1 MAGIYI
7 HIPFCKTKCIYCD
20 FYSIITLKFVD
31 DYVDA
36 VRKEVSIRKA
46 ELNDCEIKTIYI
58 GGGTPS
64 LLTISQIKSVV
75 DCLKSE
81 FDLSSLEE
89 FTIEANPEDISFSYV
104 KDLIDLGVN
113 RISIG
118 IQSFDDGDLKLINRR
133 HNSSKAIEAVNIIKQ
148 AGITNISIDLIYGLP
163 GQTIGKWIENLK
175 TAVSLDVKHI
185 SAYNLSYEEG
195 TKLSNMRKN
204 GLIKECTDEE
214 CVAMYKSTLSALS
227 AAGFEQYEIS
237 NYAKPGYHS
246 IHNSN
251 YWNETPYLG
260 LGASAHSLTENVRK
274 HNIIDIRQY
283 IAILK
288 DGEVPYEI
296 DLENWR
302 DKYDDLIMISLRT
315 AVGINVKSI
324 KQRFGDAVYNSFCNK
339 AKKYIAQGYIRING
353 DNYTLT
359 DDGVMVSDMIIR
371 DLMYD
376 E

>member
-31 DYVDA
+31 DYIDA
-36 VRKEVSIRKA
+36 IRKEVSIRKA
-46 ELNDCEIKTIYI
+46 ELKDCEIKTIYI

-104 KDLIDLGVN
+104 KGLIDFGVN

-195 TKLSNMRKN
+195 TKLSNMRKH
-204 GLIKECTDEE
+204 G
-214 CVAMYKSTLSALS
+214 
-227 AAGFEQYEIS
+227 
-237 NYAKPGYHS
+237 
-246 IHNSN
+246 
-251 YWNETPYLG
+251 
-260 LGASAHSLTENVRK
+260 
-274 HNIIDIRQY
+274 
-283 IAILK
+283 
-288 DGEVPYEI
+288 
-296 DLENWR
+296 
-302 DKYDDLIMISLRT
+302 
-315 AVGINVKSI
+315 
-324 KQRFGDAVYNSFCNK
+324 
-339 AKKYIAQGYIRING
+339 
-353 DNYTLT
+353 
-359 DDGVMVSDMIIR
+359 
-371 DLMYD
+371 
-376 E
+376 